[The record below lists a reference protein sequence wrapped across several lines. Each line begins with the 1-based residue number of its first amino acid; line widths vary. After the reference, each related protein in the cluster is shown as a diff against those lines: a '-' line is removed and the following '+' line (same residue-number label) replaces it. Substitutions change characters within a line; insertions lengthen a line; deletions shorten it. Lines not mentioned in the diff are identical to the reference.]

1 MERRKRSDGFK
12 ICQKK
17 NHAQKMAAIF
27 CAWFFERRE
36 IEKHGQKTEIFLES
50 GLENAAVYWNQPE
63 QDEKLS

>member
-1 MERRKRSDGFK
+1 MDSKSVKRKTMRK
-12 ICQKK
+12 
-17 NHAQKMAAIF
+17 KMAAIF

-36 IEKHGQKTEIFLES
+36 IEKHGQKTENFLES

>member
-1 MERRKRSDGFK
+1 MRK
-12 ICQKK
+12 
-17 NHAQKMAAIF
+17 KMAAIF

-36 IEKHGQKTEIFLES
+36 IEKHGQKTENFLES